1 MNWYNLSVNK
11 EDLIKFYTLRGS
23 NVYPQPILEKD
34 VRKIVKKFLKGDF
47 ETLSLDQVWANQIEI
62 HQKYWSMRFGV
73 NLGYKL
79 IDNPDRISGYWDKYN
94 MYTKIGGH
102 SEVKTSF
109 MSHLTYKKVEKKLQS
124 FCLTYLARYSEE
136 GIDKNSKTFSFK
148 DYPTPSW
155 DWDLWR
161 EKALMITEPISA
173 IDHYL
178 IDTLIR
184 RFKTKKIEGNPD
196 EHLQEIIRLSYQG

>member
-1 MNWYNLSVNK
+1 MNK
-11 EDLIKFYTLRGS
+11 EQLIKTYTLRGTDI
-23 NVYPQPILEKD
+23 YPQPITENQ
-34 VRKIVKKFLKGDF
+34 VRKFIKKYLKGGF
-47 ETLSLDQVWANQIEI
+47 ETLSLEQAWEEEI
-62 HQKYWSMRFGV
+62 SNHKKYWHMRFGL

-79 IDNPDRISGYWDKYN
+79 TENPDRIFGFWDKFN
-94 MYTKIGGH
+94 IYTKIGGH

-109 MSHLTYKKVEKKLQS
+109 LTPLNYGIVERKLQS
-124 FCLTYLARYSEE
+124 FCLNYLARYNSKN
-136 GIDKNSKTFSFK
+136 IDKDNHTFSFK

-155 DWDLWR
+155 DWDIWR
-161 EKALMITEPISA
+161 EKALMLTEPISA

-184 RFKTKKIEGNPD
+184 RFKTKKIEGSPD